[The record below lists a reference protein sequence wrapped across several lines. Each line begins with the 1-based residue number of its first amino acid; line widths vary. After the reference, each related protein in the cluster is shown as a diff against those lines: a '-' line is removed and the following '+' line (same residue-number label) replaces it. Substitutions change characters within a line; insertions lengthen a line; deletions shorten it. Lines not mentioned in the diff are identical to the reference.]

1 MYKKVDLKNICLAIF
16 WLFITTGGVTNKR
29 MNRNQLY
36 LLKLISTAVSIHAHY
51 NLMQNFNLLL

>member
-16 WLFITTGGVTNKR
+16 LTMTGGVTNKR